1 MVQQTISNQLL
12 LDEQSCWQAVQT
24 RDARFNGLVYY
35 GVRSTGIYCRPSCP
49 SRRPNREQVKF
60 FQSYEEAEQAGYRPC
75 RRCQPRQALN
85 PDSQVELVTRACR
98 LIESNPAESLTLNEL
113 GRQLS
118 VSPYH
123 LHRMFKSVTGIT
135 PHQYAAAH
143 RVKEFK
149 SQIKAGSDLIT
160 AMVDAGYGSN
170 SRLYENADGQLG
182 MTPAS
187 YRRGGSGMQINYT
200 IVDSSLGRLLVA
212 ATDRGICAV
221 SFADE
226 DAALEA
232 FLKSE
237 YPAANIQREDVLLK
251 RWVSAILEYLDG
263 SQPHLDLPLD
273 VQATAFQL
281 RVWEELRRI
290 PYGETR
296 TYLQV
301 AHAIGQPEAV
311 RAVGHACATNPAAL
325 VTPCHRVVRT
335 DGGMGGY
342 RWGLER
348 KQALLAKEQSQ
359 KQPENR

>member
-1 MVQQTISNQLL
+1 MVQQMISKEKL
-12 LDEQSCWQAVQT
+12 LDEQSCWEAVQM
-24 RDARFNGLVYY
+24 RDERYNGLVYY
-35 GVRSTGIYCRPSCP
+35 GVRSTGIYCRPTCR
-49 SRRPNREQVKF
+49 SRRPKREQVEF
-60 FQSYEEAEQAGYRPC
+60 FPSYEKAEQAGYRPC
-75 RRCQPRQALN
+75 KRCKPRQTLDPDN
-85 PDSQVELVTRACR
+85 PVELVTRVCR
-98 LIESNPAESLTLNEL
+98 LIEMNPGETLTLNEL
-113 GRQLS
+113 ARQLA

-123 LHRMFKSVTGIT
+123 LHRLFKSVTGAT
-135 PHQYAAAH
+135 PHQYAAAN

-149 SQIKAGSDLIT
+149 SQIKAGNDLVT
-160 AMVDAGYGSN
+160 AMLEAGYSSN
-170 SRLYENADGQLG
+170 SRLYETAAGQLG

-212 ATDRGICAV
+212 ATALGICAV

-226 DAALEA
+226 DARLTALI
-232 FLKSE
+232 KSE
-237 YPAANIQREDVLLK
+237 YPAADIQRDDILLK
-251 RWVSAILEYLDG
+251 RWVNAILAYLDG

-296 TYLQV
+296 TYAQV
-301 AHAIGQPEAV
+301 AHAIGQPSAV

-325 VTPCHRVVRT
+325 VTPCHRVVRS
-335 DGGMGGY
+335 DGGLGGY

-348 KQALLAKEQSQ
+348 KQTLLAREQSQ
-359 KQPENR
+359 KELENR

>member
-1 MVQQTISNQLL
+1 MMSQQIL
-12 LDEQSCWQAVQT
+12 LDEQSCWKAVQT
-24 RDARFNGLVYY
+24 RDERFNGLVYY
-35 GVRSTGIYCRPSCP
+35 GVRSTGIYCRPTCP
-49 SRRPNREQVKF
+49 SRRPNREQVEF
-60 FQSYEEAEQAGYRPC
+60 FLSYEKAEQAGYRPC
-75 RRCQPRQALN
+75 RRCQPRQVVD
-85 PDSQVELVTRACR
+85 PDSPVELVTRACR
-98 LIESNPAESLTLNEL
+98 LIEANPGESLTLNEL
-113 GRQLS
+113 GRQLA

-123 LHRMFKSVTGIT
+123 LHRLFKSVTGVT

-149 SQIKAGSDLIT
+149 SQIKGGSDLVT
-160 AMVDAGYGSN
+160 AMVEAGYGSN
-170 SRLYENADGQLG
+170 SRLYETAAGQLG

-212 ATDRGICAV
+212 ATGRGICAV
-221 SFADE
+221 SFADD
-226 DAALEA
+226 DARLQVL
-232 FLKSE
+232 LKSE
-237 YPAANIQREDVLLK
+237 YPSADIQRDDVLLK
-251 RWVSAILEYLDG
+251 GWVNAILDYLDG

-296 TYLQV
+296 TYSQV

-335 DGGMGGY
+335 DGGLGGY

-348 KQALLAKEQSQ
+348 KQALLAKEQGQ
-359 KQPENR
+359 KELDLAK

>member
-1 MVQQTISNQLL
+1 MANQLL

-24 RDARFNGLVYY
+24 RDVRFNGLVYY
-35 GVRSTGIYCRPSCP
+35 GVRSTGIYCRPTCP
-49 SRRPNREQVKF
+49 SRRPGREQIEF
-60 FQSYEEAEQAGYRPC
+60 FLSYEDAEKAGYRPC

-98 LIESNPAESLTLNEL
+98 LMEANLGESLTLNEL

-123 LHRMFKSVTGIT
+123 LHRMFKAVTGVT
-135 PHQYAAAH
+135 PHQFAAAH

-149 SQIKAGSDLIT
+149 TQIKGGSDLIT
-160 AMVDAGYGSN
+160 AMVEAGYSSN
-170 SRLYENADGQLG
+170 SRLYENAAGQLG

-187 YRRGGSGMQINYT
+187 YRRGGSGLQINYT
-200 IVDSSLGRLLVA
+200 IVNSSLGRLLVA
-212 ATDRGICAV
+212 ATGRGICAV

-226 DAALEA
+226 DARLEA

-237 YPAANIQREDVLLK
+237 YPAANLKRDDILLK
-251 RWVSAILEYLDG
+251 EWVNTILEYLDG
-263 SQPHLDLPLD
+263 SHPNLDLPLD

-296 TYLQV
+296 TYSQV
-301 AHAIGQPEAV
+301 AQAIGQPEAV
-311 RAVGHACATNPAAL
+311 RAVGHACAVNPAAL

-335 DGGMGGY
+335 DGGLGGY

-359 KQPENR
+359 KQLEK

>member
-1 MVQQTISNQLL
+1 MVQQMISQQIL
-12 LDEQSCWQAVQT
+12 LDGQSCWEAVQT
-24 RDARFNGLVYY
+24 RDVRYNGLVYY

-49 SRRPNREQVKF
+49 SRRPRREQVEF
-60 FQSYEEAEQAGYRPC
+60 FLSYDAAEQAGFRPC
-75 RRCQPRQALN
+75 RRCQPHQALN
-85 PDSQVELVTRACR
+85 VDSQVELVTRACR
-98 LIESNPAESLTLNEL
+98 LIETNPGETLTLNEL

-118 VSPYH
+118 IFPYH
-123 LHRMFKSVTGIT
+123 LHHMFKAVTGVT

-149 SQIKAGSDLIT
+149 SKIKGGSDLVT
-160 AMVDAGYGSN
+160 AMVEAGYGSN
-170 SRLYENADGQLG
+170 SLLYENVAGQLG

-212 ATDRGICAV
+212 ATARGICSV
-221 SFADE
+221 NFAD
-226 DAALEA
+226 DNDRLTAL
-232 FLKSE
+232 LRSE
-237 YPAANIQREDVLLK
+237 YPAAEIQQEDVLLK
-251 RWVSAILEYLDG
+251 KWVNSILDYLDG

-296 TYLQV
+296 TYSQV
-301 AHAIGQPEAV
+301 AQAIGNPQAV

-325 VTPCHRVVRT
+325 VTPCHRVVRS
-335 DGGMGGY
+335 DGGLGGY

-359 KQPENR
+359 KELENR